1 MLPHSNLA
9 VKNNMISKNTKID
22 RRTVTDERNF
32 YFVEFNFEFEVL
44 ALLRMPDDDEAWI
57 DCSMNGT
64 DFKFSTYVADGKV
77 DEKNLKVHL
86 DPA

>member
-1 MLPHSNLA
+1 MLPHSTLA

-44 ALLRMPDDDEAWI
+44 ALLRMPDDDEA
-57 DCSMNGT
+57 
-64 DFKFSTYVADGKV
+64 
-77 DEKNLKVHL
+77 
-86 DPA
+86 